1 MQYRFRDRKSRTR
14 ATAMFRFCHRTATNR
29 LSTADWSGYITG
41 SENDDCTLSAE
52 EVRDSMSQYSGMSP
66 AIRITAKLEFVNDHL
81 KYSGADSVSA
91 PVQPAHLYH
100 PEPSRLNLYTNPS
113 VVYSTGSKSGA
124 CMYVMRHWQPVS
136 LSTTIC
142 CESPR

>member
-1 MQYRFRDRKSRTR
+1 
-14 ATAMFRFCHRTATNR
+14 
-29 LSTADWSGYITG
+29 
-41 SENDDCTLSAE
+41 
-52 EVRDSMSQYSGMSP
+52 MSQYSGMSP
-66 AIRITAKLEFVNDHL
+66 AIRITAKFGFVNDHL

-124 CMYVMRHWQPVS
+124 CMYVMHHWQPVS